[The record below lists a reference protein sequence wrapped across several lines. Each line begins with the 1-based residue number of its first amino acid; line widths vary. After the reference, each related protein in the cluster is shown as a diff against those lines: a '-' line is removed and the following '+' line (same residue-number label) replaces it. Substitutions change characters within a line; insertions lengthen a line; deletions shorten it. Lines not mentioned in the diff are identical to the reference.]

1 MAYQDTFMHFLET
14 RVLDIAKAEVK
25 NKDRICLYKVET
37 FWTTFEN
44 SAYLLSKVFRDPT
57 TLALKH
63 PEYPFPIVGVY
74 IADDSISSYKK
85 INPPVRETRDYLEF
99 EVKPFDPIKCGKWH
113 TKIAK
118 LHQKL

>member
-1 MAYQDTFMHFLET
+1 MASQDTLIHFLET

-25 NKDRICLYKVET
+25 NKDRICLYKVDT

-44 SAYLLSKVFRDPT
+44 SAYMLSKIFRDPMT
-57 TLALKH
+57 IALRH

-74 IADDSISSYKK
+74 IGDEYVLTYKK
-85 INPPVRETRDYLEF
+85 INPPVCESRDYVEF
-99 EVKPFDPIKCGKWH
+99 EVKPFDPVKCGKWH